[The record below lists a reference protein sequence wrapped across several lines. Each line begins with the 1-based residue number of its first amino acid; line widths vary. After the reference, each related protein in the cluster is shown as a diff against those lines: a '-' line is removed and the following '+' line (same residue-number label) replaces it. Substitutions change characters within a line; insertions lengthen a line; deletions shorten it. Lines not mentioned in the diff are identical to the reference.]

1 MNAPVLT
8 VRIRSAAESSP
19 ADRQRMELARQ
30 RLARIVGRMILEE
43 IAEDRDQK
51 HNRKEE
57 A

>member
-8 VRIRSAAESSP
+8 VRIRSAAEISP

-51 HNRKEE
+51 HNRKED